1 MSRVFQKLLFDLEIC
16 FDFNRTMP
24 TL

>member
-16 FDFNRTMP
+16 YDFNTTMP